1 MSLNIYCNPKVYIE
15 GEGVIEDITGSVSF
29 PGTSQ
34 IASLKIQ
41 MPGINRAESTMINKE
56 IKFYLNDGGFDTVP
70 YFIGYIKDFKSN
82 DTTTSITAFDARCFL
97 GGEYAQPIFLMDD
110 DNYDGYT
117 LGQFLIKHI
126 NDNINTDTKTYID
139 TSIMNDTNPPVPMK
153 GVRGEDKPYSMMLEV
168 LKSAVDDSDKFD
180 MFDYEIGISFT
191 NDSSNLKF
199 IKEKPLNESCMSFS
213 YGDGIKSYSYTKK
226 KLPNK
231 SVAGTAEIELYST
244 TTPRIIKNTES
255 KLRKNIG
262 NRIKDVSTALVNK
275 ELLKGL
281 IHERK
286 QKYEIDLTTTKGH
299 YLQIGSVVNIN
310 VEEEFKGNQRIVS
323 KVVTFGPQGTTCKL
337 KLNTRPLTLSYNDY

>member
-1 MSLNIYCNPKVYIE
+1 M
-15 GEGVIEDITGSVSF
+15 T
-29 PGTSQ
+29 
-34 IASLKIQ
+34 
-41 MPGINRAESTMINKE
+41 
-56 IKFYLNDGGFDTVP
+56 
-70 YFIGYIKDFKSN
+70 
-82 DTTTSITAFDARCFL
+82 
-97 GGEYAQPIFLMDD
+97 
-110 DNYDGYT
+110 
-117 LGQFLIKHI
+117 
-126 NDNINTDTKTYID
+126 
-139 TSIMNDTNPPVPMK
+139 
-153 GVRGEDKPYSMMLEV
+153 
-168 LKSAVDDSDKFD
+168 
-180 MFDYEIGISFT
+180 
-191 NDSSNLKF
+191 
-199 IKEKPLNESCMSFS
+199 FS